1 LFLKFCFRYIFPRR
15 VNLVCDFKSMKQ
27 LKFIC
32 VIVNSF
38 NLKLRFQFVT
48 SRGFNYQKA
57 RKIEAL
63 AYIVS
68 KAPVAIGFP

>member
-1 LFLKFCFRYIFPRR
+1 
-15 VNLVCDFKSMKQ
+15 MKQ